1 MANPQT
7 NTAHGTPGDVPVGT
21 LEDGRYLFPVR
32 VYYEDTDSGGV
43 VYYANY
49 FKFAERARTEMMR
62 ALGIESQQLMQDEGL
77 ALAVRHCEADF
88 MKPARLDDLLT
99 VSTRVLGI
107 GGASVEVEQI
117 ITGSGTDL
125 VRIALKLACMS
136 LAGGPARMPDGVR
149 ATLER
154 FFKNNQQD

>member
-1 MANPQT
+1 MAKSQ
-7 NTAHGTPGDVPVGT
+7 AMVEQGVLDGD
-21 LEDGRYLFPVR
+21 RYVFPVR

-62 ALGIESQQLMQDEGL
+62 SLGVESQKLMSEEGI

-88 MKPARLDDLLT
+88 KKPARLDDLLT

-107 GGASVEVEQI
+107 GGASVDAEQMI
-117 ITGSGTDL
+117 ACNGTDL
-125 VRIALKLACMS
+125 VKINLKLACMS
-136 LAGGPARMPDGVR
+136 LAGGPARMPDTVR
-149 ATLER
+149 ATLEN
-154 FFKNNQQD
+154 FCGNNQQD

>member
-1 MANPQT
+1 MPELSRAEQ
-7 NTAHGTPGDVPVGT
+7 GS
-21 LEDGRYLFPVR
+21 LEDGRYEFPVR

-62 ALGIESQQLMQDEGL
+62 SLGVESQKLMEDEGI

-88 MKPARLDDLLT
+88 RKPAHLDDLLT
-99 VSTRVLGI
+99 VSTRILGI
-107 GGASVEVEQI
+107 GGASVDAEQI
-117 ITGSGTDL
+117 IVRNGTDL
-125 VRIALKLACMS
+125 VQINLKLACMS
-136 LAGGPARMPDGVR
+136 LAGGPARMPDHLR

-154 FFKNNQQD
+154 FCDNN